1 MGNDLDG
8 SIGSMVVFARVVEAG
23 SFTAAAK
30 RLGSS
35 KAQVSK
41 QIAALERRLGAQLLR
56 RTTRKMNLTEVGQ
69 LFYDRCVRVLEEA
82 EEAERSVQHMYA
94 APRGEIRMAAPMSFG
109 LLCIS
114 RLIPSFLERHP
125 EVRVDLRISDAYTDL
140 IDERFDMAIRIG
152 ELPDSTL
159 VARRLAPVRLVLCAT
174 PRYLDGHGRPE
185 TPDDLPQHNCLAYMG
200 KTEIWNFTN
209 KRAVEI
215 SCNYNVNNGDALLAA
230 ALEDAGIVY
239 LPTFLAGPKIFEGL
253 LEPVL
258 EEHTPQRIAAY
269 AVYPASR
276 HLSPKVRAMIDFL
289 VESLGS
295 TPEWDRY
302 HDAGAVTRAPGPG

>member
-35 KAQVSK
+35 KAHVSK

-56 RTTRKMNLTEVGQ
+56 RTTRQMNLTEVGQ

-109 LLCIS
+109 LLHVS
-114 RLIPSFLERHP
+114 RLMPAFLERHP
-125 EVRVDLRISDAYTDL
+125 EVRVDLRTSDAYTDL
-140 IDERFDMAIRIG
+140 IDERFDLAIRIG
-152 ELPDSTL
+152 ALPDSTL
-159 VARRLAPVRLVLCAT
+159 VARRLAPIRLVLCAT
-174 PRYLDGHGRPE
+174 PRYLEEHGRPE
-185 TPDDLPQHNCLAYMG
+185 TPDDLRAHNCLAYMG
-200 KTEIWNFTN
+200 KNETWNFTN
-209 KRAVEI
+209 NRSVEV
-215 SCNYNVNNGDALLAA
+215 SCNLNVNNGDALLAA
-230 ALEDAGIVY
+230 ALEGAGIVY
-239 LPTFLAGPKIFEGL
+239 LPSFLAGPKISEGL
-253 LEPVL
+253 LELVL
-258 EEHTPQRIAAY
+258 EDDTPQRLAAY

-276 HLSPKVRAMIDFL
+276 HLSPKVRAMVDFL

-295 TPEWDRY
+295 KPVWDRY
-302 HDAGAVTRAPGPG
+302 LDPRGEGETS